1 MGKITHIGNR
11 IKVLR
16 KLQGMNQ
23 IELSE
28 LLNVS
33 QANVSRLESGMFE
46 PNLFQ
51 LMILK
56 RVLKTNYDYLIEAK
70 IQSEKKSEK
79 LRIMQK

>member
-11 IKVLR
+11 IKLLR

>member
-11 IKVLR
+11 IKLLR

-33 QANVSRLESGMFE
+33 QANISRLESGMFE